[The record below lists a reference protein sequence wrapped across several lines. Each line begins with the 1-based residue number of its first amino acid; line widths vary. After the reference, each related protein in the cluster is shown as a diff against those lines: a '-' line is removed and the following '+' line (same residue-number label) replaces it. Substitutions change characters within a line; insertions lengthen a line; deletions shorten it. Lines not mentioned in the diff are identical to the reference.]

1 MTTSSQVPT
10 NMLRSHTARTDKD
23 RTNTARAKG
32 HLSGVALRLT
42 RRGRLMFLGLPALLL
57 VATIAAGALFVS
69 ASFFNQVQAGSTEAA
84 GVQAEEMK
92 VNAGDTLWSI
102 ASRADTNE
110 DVQTVILQIAE
121 LNSLDSSELQPGE
134 VIYVPTSGPQN

>member
-10 NMLRSHTARTDKD
+10 NMLRSHTARTDMD
-23 RTNTARAKG
+23 RTDTARAKG
-32 HLSGVALRLT
+32 RLSGVALRLT

-57 VATIAAGALFVS
+57 AATVVAGALFVS

-84 GVQAEEMK
+84 GVHAEEMK

>member
-1 MTTSSQVPT
+1 MATSSQVPSNT
-10 NMLRSHTARTDKD
+10 VRANTARTDQD
-23 RTNTARAKG
+23 HASTVRAKG
-32 HLSGVALRLT
+32 HLSGAALRLT

-102 ASRADTNE
+102 ASRAETNE

-134 VIYVPTSGPQN
+134 VIFVPTSGPQN